1 MAKPRIAV
9 VSPFLDKRHGTE
21 RSVAECIERLSSEY
35 DIHVYSHRVEDLD
48 LRKITWHRVP
58 SMPGPHLLQFS
69 WWFLANHLWR
79 WWDRNFRAQV
89 PEIVF
94 SPGINCLDADAI
106 HVHVVFAQLREHMKE
121 KLFFGRNPWNTWH
134 QVAHRR
140 IYYSLIASLERR
152 IYPRAEIPLVAVSRK
167 TAGDL
172 SRFYG
177 RANNVDIA
185 YHGLDLERFQ
195 PARRH
200 MLRADA
206 RRELALASGDFALL
220 LIGNDWNSKG
230 LSCLLSAASRLSGA
244 SFSILVVGSDN
255 PAPFQETIQKLGL
268 ADRVHFLPPRPDVE
282 FYYAAAD
289 TYASPT
295 LEDSFGL
302 PVAEAMA
309 CGLPVV
315 TSRAAGVSEII
326 HSGEDGFVLESPE
339 DVLALSNILQELA
352 LSPQLRED
360 IAGKAVATAR
370 KLTWENT
377 AAHIRAAWELARRE
391 RASHS
396 AK

>member
-1 MAKPRIAV
+1 MPKPRIAV

-35 DIHVYSHRVEDLD
+35 DVHVYSNHVEDLD
-48 LRKITWHRVP
+48 LEKITWHRVP
-58 SMPGPHLLQFS
+58 SIPGPHLLQFS
-69 WWFLANHLWR
+69 WWFLANQLWR
-79 WWDRNFRAQV
+79 WWDRKFGAQV

-94 SPGINCLDADAI
+94 SPGINCLDADVI
-106 HVHVVFAQLREHMKE
+106 QVHVVFAQLREQMRG
-121 KLFFGRNPWNTWH
+121 KLFFSNNPWNTWH

-140 IYYSLIASLERR
+140 IYYSVIASLERR

-177 RANNVDIA
+177 RANNVDVA

-195 PARRH
+195 PARRQT
-200 MLRADA
+200 LRADA
-206 RRELALASGDFALL
+206 RRELSLNPGDFALL

-230 LSCLLSAASRLSGA
+230 LPCLLSAASRLCGINV
-244 SFSILVVGSDN
+244 SILVVGRDN
-255 PAPFQETIQKLGL
+255 TASFQEAIQQLGL
-268 ADRVHFLPPRPDVE
+268 TGRVHFLPPRPDVE

-309 CGLPVV
+309 CGLPVI

-326 HSGEDGFVLESPE
+326 HSGEDGFVLENPE
-339 DVLALSNILQELA
+339 DVPALANILQQLA
-352 LSPQLRED
+352 QSRQLRED
-360 IAGKAVATAR
+360 IAGKAVVRAR
-370 KLTWENT
+370 ELTWDNT
-377 AAHIRAAWELARRE
+377 ASHIRAAWELARGE

>member
-1 MAKPRIAV
+1 
-9 VSPFLDKRHGTE
+9 
-21 RSVAECIERLSSEY
+21 
-35 DIHVYSHRVEDLD
+35 
-48 LRKITWHRVP
+48 
-58 SMPGPHLLQFS
+58 
-69 WWFLANHLWR
+69 
-79 WWDRNFRAQV
+79 
-89 PEIVF
+89 
-94 SPGINCLDADAI
+94 
-106 HVHVVFAQLREHMKE
+106 MKG
-121 KLFFGRNPWNTWH
+121 KLFFSRNPWNTWH

-195 PARRH
+195 PARRET
-200 MLRADA
+200 LRADA
-206 RRELALASGDFALL
+206 RRELALAPGDFVLL

-230 LSCLLSAASRLSGA
+230 LPCLLSAASRLSGA

-315 TSRAAGVSEII
+315 TSCAAGVSEII

-352 LSPQLRED
+352 QSPQLRED

-370 KLTWENT
+370 ELTWENT
-377 AAHIRAAWELARRE
+377 VAHIRAAWELARGE

>member
-1 MAKPRIAV
+1 MAKPRVAV

-35 DIHVYSHRVEDLD
+35 DIHVYSNRVEDLD
-48 LRKITWHRVP
+48 LKKITWHRVP
-58 SMPGPHLLQFS
+58 SIPGPHLLQFS

-79 WWDRNFRAQV
+79 WWDINFRAQA

-106 HVHVVFAQLREHMKE
+106 HVHVVFAQLREQMKG
-121 KLFFGRNPWNTWH
+121 KLFFSRNPWNTWH

-152 IYPRAEIPLVAVSRK
+152 IYPRSEISLVAVSRK

-177 RANNVDIA
+177 RVNNVDIA

-195 PARRH
+195 PARRET
-200 MLRADA
+200 LRADA
-206 RRELALASGDFALL
+206 RRELALAPDDFALL

-230 LSCLLSAASRLSGA
+230 LPCLLSAASRLRGTR
-244 SFSILVVGSDN
+244 FSILVVGRDN
-255 PAPFQETIQKLGL
+255 AAPFQETIQKLGL
-268 ADRVHFLPPRPDVE
+268 ADRVHFLTPRPDVE

-309 CGLPVV
+309 FGLPVV

-326 HSGEDGFVLESPE
+326 HSGEDGFVLENPE
-339 DVLALSNILQELA
+339 DVPALANILQQLA
-352 LSPQLRED
+352 QSPQLRED

-370 KLTWENT
+370 ELTWENT
-377 AAHIRAAWELARRE
+377 AAHIRAAWELARGE
-391 RASHS
+391 RDSHS